1 MKTCFQIAE
10 CSLSYAKIV
19 KKIIPRKFLCLFFAP
34 FSTFLRNDTPFYAL
48 NEKKIIQISLFPD
61 FCLIFASKFGTK
73 QSFLPI
79 I

>member
-1 MKTCFQIAE
+1 MPFFLPR
-10 CSLSYAKIV
+10 SPLFYAM
-19 KKIIPRKFLCLFFAP
+19 
-34 FSTFLRNDTPFYAL
+34 TPLFYAL
-48 NEKKIIQISLFPD
+48 NGKKLIQISLFPD